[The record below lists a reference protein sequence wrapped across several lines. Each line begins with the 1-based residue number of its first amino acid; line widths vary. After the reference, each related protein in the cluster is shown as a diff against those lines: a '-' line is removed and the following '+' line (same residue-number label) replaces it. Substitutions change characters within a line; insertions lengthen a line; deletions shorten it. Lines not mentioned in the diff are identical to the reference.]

1 VAPGRPRLASDH
13 APRATAFD
21 AHCSVAVHS
30 WFTDRAE
37 ARNLAFVRCR
47 AAWAHCP
54 RLIVSLQRE
63 YTLRS
68 SKRRL
73 VWLVAL
79 LAAAGLVAGACG
91 SDSDSSS
98 DTTSSPSTAGGE
110 TSDVD
115 FESLSGTLNGSGA
128 TFPSAFYEEAIGA
141 FADVGPGLTV
151 NYNAVGSGQGKKDL
165 AAGTS
170 DWAGSDSLVKDE
182 EKATFKGPFL
192 YFPTVAAPIT
202 VSYNLDGV
210 DELHLSPATLAKI
223 FMGEITTWDD
233 AAIAAENEG
242 VELPSEAIT
251 VAVRA
256 DGSGTTSNFSKYLK
270 AAAPEVF
277 TLESG
282 DTVAWPKAT
291 SGNGN
296 SGVAQIVKDTAGA
309 IGYVDLSDANATGL
323 SFAAIQ
329 NKDGE
334 YVLPTLEG
342 ASAALAGA
350 EVKSDLSYSPLN
362 ASGAEAYPITA
373 PTFVLVYTT
382 YSDATMV
389 TNIQGWLTYLL
400 TDAQDL
406 AADVDFAKLPDELR
420 EKALAQIDEIKV
432 G

>member
-1 VAPGRPRLASDH
+1 
-13 APRATAFD
+13 
-21 AHCSVAVHS
+21 
-30 WFTDRAE
+30 
-37 ARNLAFVRCR
+37 
-47 AAWAHCP
+47 
-54 RLIVSLQRE
+54 
-63 YTLRS
+63 LRS

-79 LAAAGLVAGACG
+79 LAAVGLVAGACG
-91 SDSDSSS
+91 SDSDDSS

-182 EKATFKGPFL
+182 EKA
-192 YFPTVAAPIT
+192 IT

-223 FMGEITTWDD
+223 FMGEITTWDA

-296 SGVAQIVKDTAGA
+296 SGVAQIVKDTTGA

-350 EVKSDLSYSPLN
+350 EVKSDLSYNPLN

-420 EKALAQIDEIKV
+420 EKALAQIDQIKV